1 MNETIDQQREYNL
14 LLLEQNLLYEKASTI
29 FGVDAYS
36 KAKNAVI
43 NMKDS
48 VKSLNKELTGGEYG
62 NWLTSITRELLK
74 GANLYEGSTL
84 ALKDQYAGLANIEI
98 KTGHKKTGLFGWGKG
113 KDIYS
118 SVLDVYPQL
127 IKANGEFDKSLAE
140 TIINTRTMSDE
151 SKAALQYMID
161 LAQQAEDA
169 YDELNDYMTD
179 IFGDLG
185 NSMSDALVDAF
196 SNGTDAAKAFT
207 DSVSSMLETLAK
219 QMVYSVTLAPIM
231 EKAQSK
237 MLDVMKDTGLSDE
250 ERFTQWANILNN
262 LVDDAIGQQDL
273 ANRLLSEYQ
282 DIAESKG
289 FDILSNTST
298 SSQESSKKGFATMS
312 QDSADE
318 LNGRFTALQIAGD
331 EIKNQSV
338 EQTRLLD
345 SINSILLNIEP
356 SETSVSIP
364 NLSNTIDGL
373 REGFATD
380 IAMRSES
387 NAQLQAAIVNL
398 TGEVQTIKNNVS
410 EMLTIS
416 TEDRLDQQTI
426 AENSSNLNKNL
437 PKITQTLDGIKQNTS
452 GLSHR

>member
-1 MNETIDQQREYNL
+1 
-14 LLLEQNLLYEKASTI
+14 
-29 FGVDAYS
+29 
-36 KAKNAVI
+36 
-43 NMKDS
+43 MKDS